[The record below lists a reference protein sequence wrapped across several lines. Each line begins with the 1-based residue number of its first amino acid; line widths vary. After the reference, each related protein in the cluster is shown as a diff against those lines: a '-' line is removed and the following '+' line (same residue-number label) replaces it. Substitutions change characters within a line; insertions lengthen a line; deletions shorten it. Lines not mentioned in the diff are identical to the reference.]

1 MSEKIRL
8 CLRLKSGKE
17 FCFSCDKYKI
27 TKSNVTGELLELT
40 YEGGFGECS
49 IYFGLNDVESISKIN
64 TEESKTGKG
73 VILDECANGGIY
85 CSRCHKKVLKID
97 YSNTMK
103 HKNFKFCPNCGA
115 DMRGEKNE

>member
-17 FCFSCDKYKI
+17 FCFSCDKYTI
-27 TKSNVTGELLELT
+27 TKSNVTGELLEFT
-40 YEGGFGECS
+40 YEGGFGECPS
-49 IYFGLNDVESISKIN
+49 YFGLNDVESISRIN
-64 TEESKTGKG
+64 TEEPKTGKG
-73 VILDECANGGIY
+73 
-85 CSRCHKKVLKID
+85 LKID

-115 DMRGEKNE
+115 DMRGEQDE